1 MSLYVPSVL
10 QTLLLK
16 HSSSSNIM
24 YVSDISGS
32 MSLPC
37 NKQSSRPKS
46 DQDVPR
52 HEDSIVTSTNR
63 ACFRK
68 AERYSI
74 GDNANSFA
82 EPIEGTIVNRTGCLP
97 P

>member
-52 HEDSIVTSTNR
+52 HEDSIVTSTN
-63 ACFRK
+63 
-68 AERYSI
+68 I